1 MAVER
6 VRRQKTEQQ
15 RDEAITAGP
24 KADERRR
31 PRLLVAELQRG
42 PGRVGER
49 WEAVL
54 TPGTGKASQ
63 AAPRSSRA
71 GSDAD
76 TDTESTG
83 TRRAC
88 ITVPQTI
95 RKPRRTMPATLP
107 PL

>member
-31 PRLLVAELQRG
+31 PRLLVAALQRG

-54 TPGTGKASQ
+54 TQVPGRRPRR
-63 AAPRSSRA
+63 APRSSRA